1 MDLQTPAPGYM
12 FMDGDYDDEKGGEDP
27 LIKVFVHLNHLLGT
41 GS

>member
-12 FMDGDYDDEKGGEDP
+12 FMDGDYDEKGGEDP